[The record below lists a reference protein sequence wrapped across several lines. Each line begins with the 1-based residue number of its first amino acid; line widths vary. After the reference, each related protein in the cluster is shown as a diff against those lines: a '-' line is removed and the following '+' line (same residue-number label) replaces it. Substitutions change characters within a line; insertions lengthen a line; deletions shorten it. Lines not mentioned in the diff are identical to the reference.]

1 MSSTGVSFRFLQ
13 YHLVLKKDKKTFIL
27 MFTHS
32 ETCRHFSHPPSVLN
46 CPLVTSKLY
55 LSAICSSN
63 VFTLEILCVCVLSRV
78 RLFETPMDCSLP
90 GSSLHGVLAR
100 ILEWVAI
107 YYSRGSSRPRDRTR
121 ISCISC
127 IGRQIRYYRN
137 CTSLHIYIV
146 RERKEIHYLNLNKQ
160 KTQSILRE
168 ALHVRW
174 LRNSVLWPGVR
185 KL

>member
-1 MSSTGVSFRFLQ
+1 
-13 YHLVLKKDKKTFIL
+13 

-107 YYSRGSSRPRDRTR
+107 YYFRGSSRPRDRTR